1 MTSAPP
7 RSSQPTSVPVLRRI
21 LVYGSFLAGGIAL
34 LGAVIGGFVAGSSGV
49 VSALIGTLMAVVFMG
64 ITAGSILLANRFAGT
79 SAAIGAFFG
88 IVMGGWLV
96 KFVVFLLL
104 MVLLKDQPWI
114 QPVVLFLSIIAG
126 VVGSLLVDVFVL
138 MKSRMP
144 YVSDITL
151 PAPSDQG

>member
-138 MKSRMP
+138 MKSRMT